1 MQLLSRNVCV
11 HKTYDETY
19 QVIKSSNYRFSKGH
33 FGKNSFTIHYPKRFN
48 GGTISLLPITGT
60 IVQCDNSVEVV
71 LSIHANMSFYVGW
84 ILCII
89 GAIDSIVHIASGSPR
104 WFPGVGSV
112 LIGMLI
118 SGQVLWEGK
127 NTLDMIERKLLD

>member
-1 MQLLSRNVCV
+1 MRLFSRNVCV

-33 FGKNSFTIHYPKRFN
+33 FGKNCFAIHCPKRFN
-48 GGTISLLPITGT
+48 GGNISLFPIRGT
-60 IVQCDNSVEVV
+60 ILQCANSVEVV
-71 LSIHANMSFYVGW
+71 LSVHANVSFYVGC
-84 ILCII
+84 ILCAT
-89 GAIDSIVHIASGSPR
+89 GAIGSILHIVSGSPR
-104 WFPGVGSV
+104 WLPWVGGM

-127 NTLDMIERKLLD
+127 STLDILERKLLA

>member
-11 HKTYDETY
+11 HKTYEETY

-71 LSIHANMSFYVGW
+71 LSIHANISFYVGC